1 MAKSKDPAFL
11 FYPSDFILGT
21 YTMTDEQVGKYI
33 RLLCLQFSKGGKL
46 TERELLSIN
55 RDNDPY
61 VNEKFI
67 YEDGY
72 YYNAKL
78 KTVVEEREQKAM
90 VNRENGNKGGN
101 PNFQKGKHN
110 PYYNREDNQAVMLI
124 DNRKDNQKI
133 NIALEDININK
144 NKDLDVIKDDLKESI
159 KMIIEYL
166 NSRLNT
172 HYKTSSSKTRDLIK
186 ARFNDGYTLD
196 DFQKVIDTK
205 VDEWQNDDKMSKF
218 LRPETL
224 FSNKFESYLNQPINE
239 KKKLKKSI
247 GDEMS
252 DQYEKTGDFFG

>member
-78 KTVVEEREQKAM
+78 RKVVEERETRAIASK
-90 VNRENGNKGGN
+90 ENGKKGGN
-101 PNFQKGKHN
+101 PNFEKGKHN
-110 PYYNREDNQAVMLI
+110 PYYNQKDNQEVMLI
-124 DNRKDNQKI
+124 DNLNDKQKI

-144 NKDLDVIKDDLKESI
+144 TKDLDLIKDDLKESI
-159 KMIIEYL
+159 KMIIDYL
-166 NSRLNT
+166 NSKLGT
-172 HYKTSSSKTRDLIK
+172 HYKVSSTKTRDIIK
-186 ARFNDGYTLD
+186 ARFNDGFTLD
-196 DFQKVIDTK
+196 DFQKVIDVK
-205 VDEWQNDDKMSKF
+205 VDEWVNDEKMSKF

-224 FSNKFESYLNQPINE
+224 FSNKFESYLNQPISE
-239 KKKLKKSI
+239 KKKIKNAI
-247 GDEMS
+247 RDEMS
-252 DQYEKTGDFFG
+252 DQYEKTGDFFD